1 MSNKNYIFYNKLLHN
16 LKHNFSSYK
25 VIILILLLISLII
38 IFLINY
44 SSVFKIIEGN
54 YSCKFTNKEKMKQDV
69 EKKANKYK
77 NDKSQNRSDEVNK
90 SKSVLS
96 RVEGVEVDIPEK

>member
-54 YSCKFTNKEKMKQDV
+54 YSCKFTNNENMKKDV
-69 EKKANKYK
+69 EKQANKYK

-90 SKSVLS
+90 SNSILS
-96 RVEGVEVDIPEK
+96 RVEGVEVDI

>member
-1 MSNKNYIFYNKLLHN
+1 M
-16 LKHNFSSYK
+16 KHNFSSYK

-54 YSCKFTNKEKMKQDV
+54 YSCKFTNNENMKQDV
-69 EKKANKYK
+69 EKQANKYK

-90 SKSVLS
+90 SKSILS
-96 RVEGVEVDIPEK
+96 RVEGVEVDI

>member
-16 LKHNFSSYK
+16 LKHNFTSYK

-90 SKSVLS
+90 SKSILS
-96 RVEGVEVDIPEK
+96 RVEGVEVDI

>member
-90 SKSVLS
+90 SKSILS
-96 RVEGVEVDIPEK
+96 RVEGVEVDI

>member
-16 LKHNFSSYK
+16 LKHNFTSYK

-69 EKKANKYK
+69 EKKANKYN

-90 SKSVLS
+90 SKSILS
-96 RVEGVEVDIPEK
+96 RVEGVEVDI